1 MRTYAELP
9 GLMTQMTGDEK
20 HGPSATSTLDVL
32 WVLYDQVLRVSPD
45 TVGDPGRDRFLLS
58 KGHGPA
64 AYYAVLA
71 AKEFFPESW
80 LAGFGSA
87 GSRLGYH
94 PDRSLVPG
102 VEIASGSLG
111 HGLPIGVGV
120 AHGLLA
126 RGLPGLGDSAPRVY
140 VLVGDAELDEGSNSE
155 AIVYAGGGGPAEP
168 HRGRGRQPVLH
179 LRLGAGRDRGALRRR
194 RLVDHAGVWAGPFRA
209 GRRVPGHRGWRGL
222 GWSAARGGDRRGQGV
237 MVMPDMRTVFAET
250 ASALLDEDP
259 LAAVVLAEISVD
271 MFGKAAARHPDRVLN
286 VGIREQLMVSVGGG
300 LALAGMRPI
309 VHTYAPFL
317 VERAY
322 EQVKLDLAH
331 QDAHAVLVSIGAS
344 YDSSSSGRT
353 HQAPEDVALLDSVP
367 GFSVVV
373 PGHPAEVEA
382 LLRGAVDALDAGST
396 YLRLSTE
403 TNLEARP
410 VSASLQ
416 VVRSGRRAV
425 VVAVGPVLAPVL
437 DAVADLDVTVAYAT
451 TVRPFDVS
459 GLRAL
464 EAGSGAVVL
473 VEPYLAGTSSHAV
486 ASGLTSR
493 PHRLLSLGVPRTEL
507 RQYGTPADHA
517 SAYGLDAA
525 GIRRSVT
532 GFLGWTS

>member
-1 MRTYAELP
+1 M
-9 GLMTQMTGDEK
+9 
-20 HGPSATSTLDVL
+20 
-32 WVLYDQVLRVSPD
+32 
-45 TVGDPGRDRFLLS
+45 
-58 KGHGPA
+58 
-64 AYYAVLA
+64 
-71 AKEFFPESW
+71 
-80 LAGFGSA
+80 
-87 GSRLGYH
+87 
-94 PDRSLVPG
+94 
-102 VEIASGSLG
+102 
-111 HGLPIGVGV
+111 
-120 AHGLLA
+120 
-126 RGLPGLGDSAPRVY
+126 
-140 VLVGDAELDEGSNSE
+140 
-155 AIVYAGGGGPAEP
+155 
-168 HRGRGRQPVLH
+168 
-179 LRLGAGRDRGALRRR
+179 
-194 RLVDHAGVWAGPFRA
+194 
-209 GRRVPGHRGWRGL
+209 
-222 GWSAARGGDRRGQGV
+222 
-237 MVMPDMRTVFAET
+237 
-250 ASALLDEDP
+250 
-259 LAAVVLAEISVD
+259 
-271 MFGKAAARHPDRVLN
+271 
-286 VGIREQLMVSVGGG
+286 
-300 LALAGMRPI
+300 
-309 VHTYAPFL
+309 HTYAPFL

-382 LLRGAVDALDAGST
+382 LLRGAVGALDAGST

-451 TVRPFDVS
+451 TVRPFDAS

-486 ASGLTSR
+486 ASALTSR
-493 PHRLLSLGVPRTEL
+493 PHRLLSLGVPRREL

-517 SAYGLDAA
+517 SAHGLDAV

-532 GFLGWTS
+532 GFPGWTS